1 MDKGHVTGYLAT
13 NGDARYYS
21 QGQFTSANTASKPVI
36 RDGSGNFSA
45 GTITADLSGNATT
58 SSSTTGNAATATK
71 IRVNA
76 TSASGDYRLIFR
88 DGGNGTINNAD
99 IYSDAGGN
107 AHYNPSTDTLTAGTF
122 SGSHSGSGSGLT
134 SLNASNISSGTIND
148 ARLPNSITSDITGN
162 SATTSK
168 VYVNAA
174 SSDASYRLVFT
185 EVNDTTNANKS
196 LYQDTGASL
205 YYNPSTNTLTATY
218 FSGIGESLS

>member
-1 MDKGHVTGYLAT
+1 
-13 NGDARYYS
+13 
-21 QGQFTSANTASKPVI
+21 
-36 RDGSGNFSA
+36 
-45 GTITADLSGNATT
+45 
-58 SSSTTGNAATATK
+58 NAATATK

-76 TSASGDYRLIFR
+76 TSANGDYRLIFR
-88 DGGNGTINNAD
+88 DGGNSTITNAD

-218 FSGIGESLS
+218 FSGNGASLSSLNASNISSGTINAARVPTLNQNTTGSSG